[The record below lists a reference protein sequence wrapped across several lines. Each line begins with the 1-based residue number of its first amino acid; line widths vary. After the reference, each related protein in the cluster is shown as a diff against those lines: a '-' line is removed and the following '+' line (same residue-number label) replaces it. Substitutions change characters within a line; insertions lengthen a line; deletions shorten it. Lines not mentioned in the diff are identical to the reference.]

1 MLKNS
6 KKPGALGRGLDAL
19 LPKTSSNQTNKVAI
33 ADLIANKEQPRTNFD
48 EAALDELAS
57 SIKAKGILQPLLVRT
72 KGKKY
77 EIIAGER
84 RFRAA
89 QIAGLDEVP
98 VIVKEFSDQETLEI
112 ALIEN
117 LQREDLNPLEE
128 ARGYKNLLE
137 FGITQDEAAQAV
149 GKARST
155 VTNSLRLL
163 NLSQNAQQALEE
175 GTISAGHARAILG
188 IQEEH
193 RDWALEQVLSNDLN
207 VRQTEALKRGTEIAA
222 GTGASAAAM
231 AAKPRIHR
239 QLELELSRYSGT
251 KVRIVGE
258 NKGKLEMYYHSPEDL
273 NRILQMLGYEV

>member
-19 LPKTSSNQTNKVAI
+19 LPKATNSQTNKAAI
-33 ADLIANKEQPRTNFD
+33 KDLIPNKDQPRTTFD
-48 EAALDELAS
+48 EAALEELAS
-57 SIKAKGILQPLLVRT
+57 SIRSKGVLQPLLVRP

-84 RFRAA
+84 RYRAA
-89 QIAGLDEVP
+89 QLAGLEEVP
-98 VIVKEFSDQETLEI
+98 IIIREFSDQETLEI

-155 VTNSLRLL
+155 VTNALRLL
-163 NLSQNAQQALEE
+163 NLSPNAQQALEE
-175 GTISAGHARAILG
+175 ATISAGHARALLG
-188 IQEEH
+188 IPEQH
-193 RDWALEQVLSNDLN
+193 RDWALDQILSNDLN
-207 VRQTEALKRGTEIAA
+207 VRQAEALKRTSETDARFGT
-222 GTGASAAAM
+222 SATQIPP
-231 AAKPRIHR
+231 KPRVHR
-239 QLELELSRYSGT
+239 QLELELSRFSGT

-258 NKGKLEMYYHSPEDL
+258 QKGRLELYYHSPEDL
-273 NRILQMLGYEV
+273 NRLLEMLGYEM

>member
-19 LPKTSSNQTNKVAI
+19 LPKATNNQTNKAAI
-33 ADLIANKEQPRTNFD
+33 KDLIPNKDQPRTTFD
-48 EAALDELAS
+48 EAALEELAS
-57 SIKAKGILQPLLVRT
+57 SIRSKGVLQPLLVRP

-84 RFRAA
+84 RYRAA
-89 QIAGLDEVP
+89 QLAGLEEVP
-98 VIVKEFSDQETLEI
+98 IIIREFSDQETLEI

-155 VTNSLRLL
+155 VTNALRLL
-163 NLSQNAQQALEE
+163 NLSPNAQQALEE
-175 GTISAGHARAILG
+175 ASISAGHARALLG
-188 IQEEH
+188 IPEQH
-193 RDWALEQVLSNDLN
+193 RDWALDQILSNDLN
-207 VRQTEALKRGTEIAA
+207 VRQAEALKRTSETDARFGT
-222 GTGASAAAM
+222 SATQIPP
-231 AAKPRIHR
+231 KPRVHR
-239 QLELELSRYSGT
+239 QLELELSRFSGT

-258 NKGKLEMYYHSPEDL
+258 QKGRLELYYHSPEDL
-273 NRILQMLGYEV
+273 NRLLEMLGYEM

>member
-1 MLKNS
+1 VLKNS

-19 LPKTSSNQTNKVAI
+19 LPKANSNQPNKIAI
-33 ADLIANKEQPRTNFD
+33 KDLIANKEQPRTTFD
-48 EAALDELAS
+48 EAALDELAL
-57 SIKAKGILQPLLVRT
+57 SIKAKGILQPLLVRS

-84 RFRAA
+84 RYRAA
-89 QIAGLDEVP
+89 QLAGLEEVP
-98 VIVKEFSDQETLEI
+98 VIVREFSDQETLEI

-163 NLSQNAQQALEE
+163 TLSPNAQQALEE
-175 GTISAGHARAILG
+175 GTISAGHARALLG

-193 RDWALEQVLSNDLN
+193 REWALEQVLNNDLN
-207 VRQTEALKRGTEIAA
+207 VRQTEALKKSSESDSRLGS
-222 GTGASAAAM
+222 SAAAI

-258 NKGKLEMYYHSPEDL
+258 NKGRLELYYHSPEDL
-273 NRILQMLGYEV
+273 NRILVMLGYEV

>member
-19 LPKTSSNQTNKVAI
+19 LPKITSNQTNKAFI
-33 ADLIANKEQPRTNFD
+33 KDLIPNKDQPRTTFD
-48 EAALDELAS
+48 ESALEELAS
-57 SIKAKGILQPLLVRT
+57 SIRAKGVLQPLLVRA

-84 RFRAA
+84 RYRAA
-89 QIAGLDEVP
+89 QLAGLEEVP
-98 VIVKEFSDQETLEI
+98 IIVREFSDQETLEI

-155 VTNSLRLL
+155 VTNALRLL
-163 NLSQNAQQALEE
+163 NLSPNAQQALEE
-175 GTISAGHARAILG
+175 ATISAGHARALLG
-188 IQEEH
+188 IPEEH
-193 RDWALEQVLSNDLN
+193 RDWALDQILSNDLN
-207 VRQTEALKRGTEIAA
+207 VRQAEALKKTSETDARFGT
-222 GTGASAAAM
+222 SAM
-231 AAKPRIHR
+231 QIPPKPRVHR
-239 QLELELSRYSGT
+239 QLELELSRFSGT

-258 NKGKLEMYYHSPEDL
+258 QKGRLELYYHSTEDL
-273 NRILQMLGYEV
+273 NRILGMLGYEV

>member
-19 LPKTSSNQTNKVAI
+19 LPKATNNQTNKAAI
-33 ADLIANKEQPRTNFD
+33 KDLIPNKDQPRTTFD
-48 EAALDELAS
+48 EAALEELAS
-57 SIKAKGILQPLLVRT
+57 SIRSKGVLQPLLVRP

-84 RFRAA
+84 RYRAA
-89 QIAGLDEVP
+89 QLAGLEEVP
-98 VIVKEFSDQETLEI
+98 IIIREFSDQETLEI

-117 LQREDLNPLEE
+117 IQREDLNPLEE

-155 VTNSLRLL
+155 VTNALRLL
-163 NLSQNAQQALEE
+163 NLSPNAQQALEE
-175 GTISAGHARAILG
+175 ATISAGHARALLG
-188 IQEEH
+188 IPEEH
-193 RDWALEQVLSNDLN
+193 RDWALDQILSNDLN
-207 VRQTEALKRGTEIAA
+207 VRQAEALKRTSETDARFGT
-222 GTGASAAAM
+222 SATQIPP
-231 AAKPRIHR
+231 KPRVHR
-239 QLELELSRYSGT
+239 QLELELSRFSGT

-258 NKGKLEMYYHSPEDL
+258 QKGRLELYYHSPEDL
-273 NRILQMLGYEV
+273 NRLLEMLGYEM

>member
-19 LPKTSSNQTNKVAI
+19 LPKATNNQTNKAAI
-33 ADLIANKEQPRTNFD
+33 KDLIPNKDQPRTTFD
-48 EAALDELAS
+48 EAALEELAS
-57 SIKAKGILQPLLVRT
+57 SIRSKGVLQPLLVRP

-84 RFRAA
+84 RYRAA
-89 QIAGLDEVP
+89 QLAGLEEVP
-98 VIVKEFSDQETLEI
+98 IIIREFSDQETLEI

-155 VTNSLRLL
+155 VTNALRLL
-163 NLSQNAQQALEE
+163 NLSPNAQQALEE
-175 GTISAGHARAILG
+175 ATISAGHARALLG
-188 IQEEH
+188 IPEEH
-193 RDWALEQVLSNDLN
+193 RDWALDQILSNDLN
-207 VRQTEALKRGTEIAA
+207 VRQAEALKRTSETDARFGT
-222 GTGASAAAM
+222 SATQIPP
-231 AAKPRIHR
+231 KPRVHR
-239 QLELELSRYSGT
+239 QLELELSRFSGT

-258 NKGKLEMYYHSPEDL
+258 QKGRLELYYHSPEDL
-273 NRILQMLGYEV
+273 NRLLEMLGYEM

>member
-1 MLKNS
+1 VLKNS

-19 LPKTSSNQTNKVAI
+19 LPKVSSTQTNKVAI
-33 ADLIANKEQPRTNFD
+33 KDLIANKEQPRTSFD
-48 EAALDELAS
+48 EAALEELAS
-57 SIKAKGILQPLLVRT
+57 SIKTKGILQPLLVRT

-89 QIAGLDEVP
+89 QMVGLEEVP
-98 VIVKEFSDQETLEI
+98 VIVREFSDQETLEI

-128 ARGYKNLLE
+128 ARGYKNLIE

-163 NLSQNAQQALEE
+163 TLSPNAQQALEE
-175 GTISAGHARAILG
+175 GTISAGHARALLG
-188 IQEEH
+188 IPEEQ

-207 VRQTEALKRGTEIAA
+207 VRQAEALKKNPQGNANLGT
-222 GTGASAAAM
+222 SAAAM

-251 KVRIVGE
+251 KVRIVGD
-258 NKGKLEMYYHSPEDL
+258 NKGRLELYYHSPEDL

>member
-1 MLKNS
+1 VLKNS

-19 LPKTSSNQTNKVAI
+19 LPKASSSQANKVAI
-33 ADLIANKEQPRTNFD
+33 KDLVANKEQPRTSFD
-48 EAALDELAS
+48 EAALEELAS

-89 QIAGLDEVP
+89 QMAGLEEVP
-98 VIVKEFSDQETLEI
+98 VIVREFSDQETLEI

-163 NLSQNAQQALEE
+163 TLSPNAQQALEE
-175 GTISAGHARAILG
+175 GTISAGHARALLG
-188 IQEEH
+188 IQEPD
-193 RDWALEQVLSNDLN
+193 RDWALDQVLSNDLN
-207 VRQTEALKRGTEIAA
+207 VRQTEALKKTAEGEARLGT
-222 GTGASAAAM
+222 SAAAI

-258 NKGKLEMYYHSPEDL
+258 NKGRLELYYHSQEDL
-273 NRILQMLGYEV
+273 NRILLMLGYEV

>member
-19 LPKTSSNQTNKVAI
+19 LPKATNNQTNKAAI
-33 ADLIANKEQPRTNFD
+33 KDLIPNKDQPRTTFD
-48 EAALDELAS
+48 EAALEELAL
-57 SIKAKGILQPLLVRT
+57 SIRSKGVLQPLLVRP

-84 RFRAA
+84 RYRAA
-89 QIAGLDEVP
+89 QLAGLEEVP
-98 VIVKEFSDQETLEI
+98 IIIREFSDQETLEI

-155 VTNSLRLL
+155 VTNALRLL
-163 NLSQNAQQALEE
+163 NLSPNAQQALEE
-175 GTISAGHARAILG
+175 ASISAGHARALLG
-188 IQEEH
+188 IPEEH
-193 RDWALEQVLSNDLN
+193 RDWALDQILSNDLN
-207 VRQTEALKRGTEIAA
+207 VRQAEALKRTSETDARFGT
-222 GTGASAAAM
+222 SATQIPP
-231 AAKPRIHR
+231 KPRVHR
-239 QLELELSRYSGT
+239 QLELELSRFSGT

-258 NKGKLEMYYHSPEDL
+258 QKGRLELYYHSPEDL
-273 NRILQMLGYEV
+273 NRLLEMLGYEM

>member
-1 MLKNS
+1 VLKNS
-6 KKPGALGRGLDAL
+6 KKPGALGRGLDVL
-19 LPKTSSNQTNKVAI
+19 LPKVSGSQTNKVAI
-33 ADLIANKEQPRTNFD
+33 KDLIANREQPRTNFD
-48 EAALDELAS
+48 EAALEELAA
-57 SIKAKGILQPLLVRT
+57 SIKTKGILQPLLVRT

-89 QIAGLDEVP
+89 QMAGLEEVP
-98 VIVKEFSDQETLEI
+98 VIVREFSDQETLEI

-163 NLSQNAQQALEE
+163 SLSQNAQQALEE

-188 IQEEH
+188 IQEQQ

-207 VRQTEALKRGTEIAA
+207 VRQTEALKKTSENTVGN
-222 GTGASAAAM
+222 GASATAI

-258 NKGKLEMYYHSPEDL
+258 NKGKLELYYHSPEDL

>member
-19 LPKTSSNQTNKVAI
+19 LPKATNNQTNKAAI
-33 ADLIANKEQPRTNFD
+33 KDLIPNKDQPRTTFD
-48 EAALDELAS
+48 EAALEELAL
-57 SIKAKGILQPLLVRT
+57 SIRSKGVLQPLLVRP

-84 RFRAA
+84 RYRAA
-89 QIAGLDEVP
+89 QLAGLEEVP
-98 VIVKEFSDQETLEI
+98 IIIREFSDQETLEI

-155 VTNSLRLL
+155 VTNALRLL
-163 NLSQNAQQALEE
+163 NLSPNAQQALEE
-175 GTISAGHARAILG
+175 ATISAGHARALLG
-188 IQEEH
+188 IPEQH
-193 RDWALEQVLSNDLN
+193 RDWALDQILSNDLN
-207 VRQTEALKRGTEIAA
+207 VRQAEALKRTSETDARFGT
-222 GTGASAAAM
+222 SATQIPP
-231 AAKPRIHR
+231 KPRVHR
-239 QLELELSRYSGT
+239 QLELELSRFSGT

-258 NKGKLEMYYHSPEDL
+258 QKGRLELYYHSPEDL
-273 NRILQMLGYEV
+273 NRLLEMLGYEM

>member
-1 MLKNS
+1 MFKNS

-19 LPKTSSNQTNKVAI
+19 LPKITTTNTNKVAI
-33 ADLIANKEQPRTNFD
+33 TDLIANKDQPRTSFD
-48 EAALDELAS
+48 EIALEELAS
-57 SIKAKGILQPLLVRT
+57 SIRIKGVLQPLLVRA

-89 QIAGLDEVP
+89 QLAGLDEVP
-98 VIVKEFSDQETLEI
+98 VIVREFSDQETLEI

-155 VTNSLRLL
+155 VTNALRLL
-163 NLSQNAQQALEE
+163 NLSPNAQQALQEA
-175 GTISAGHARAILG
+175 TISAGHARAILG
-188 IQEEH
+188 IPEEH
-193 RDWALEQVLSNDLN
+193 RDWALEQILNNDLN
-207 VRQTEALKRGTEIAA
+207 VRQAEALKKASETDASFGTSKATIP
-222 GTGASAAAM
+222 
-231 AAKPRIHR
+231 AKPRVHR
-239 QLELELSRYSGT
+239 QLELELSRFSGT

-258 NKGKLEMYYHSPEDL
+258 QKGRLELYYHSPEDL
-273 NRILQMLGYEV
+273 NRILELMGYEM

>member
-1 MLKNS
+1 VLKNS

-19 LPKTSSNQTNKVAI
+19 LPKVASGQPNKVAI
-33 ADLIANKEQPRTNFD
+33 KDLIANKEQPRTTFD
-48 EAALDELAS
+48 EAALEELAS
-57 SIKAKGILQPLLVRT
+57 SIKAKGILQPLLVRS

-84 RFRAA
+84 RYRAA
-89 QIAGLDEVP
+89 QLAGLEEVP
-98 VIVKEFSDQETLEI
+98 VIVREFSDQETLEI

-163 NLSQNAQQALEE
+163 TLSQNAQQALEE
-175 GTISAGHARAILG
+175 GTISAGHARALLG

-193 RDWALEQVLSNDLN
+193 RDWALEQVVSNDLN
-207 VRQTEALKRGTEIAA
+207 VRQTEALKKSTE
-222 GTGASAAAM
+222 GDTRLGSSAAAI

-258 NKGKLEMYYHSPEDL
+258 NKGRLELYYHSPEDL
-273 NRILQMLGYEV
+273 NRILVMLGYEV

>member
-19 LPKTSSNQTNKVAI
+19 LPKATNNQTNKAAI
-33 ADLIANKEQPRTNFD
+33 KDLIPNKDQPRTTFD
-48 EAALDELAS
+48 EAALEELAL
-57 SIKAKGILQPLLVRT
+57 SIRSKGVLQPLLVRP

-84 RFRAA
+84 RYRAA
-89 QIAGLDEVP
+89 QLAGLEEVP
-98 VIVKEFSDQETLEI
+98 IIIREFSDQETLEI

-155 VTNSLRLL
+155 VTNALRLL
-163 NLSQNAQQALEE
+163 NLSPNAQQALEE
-175 GTISAGHARAILG
+175 ATISAGHARALLG
-188 IQEEH
+188 IPEQH
-193 RDWALEQVLSNDLN
+193 RDWALDQILSNDLN
-207 VRQTEALKRGTEIAA
+207 VRQAEALKRTSETDTRFGT
-222 GTGASAAAM
+222 SATQIPP
-231 AAKPRIHR
+231 KPRVHR
-239 QLELELSRYSGT
+239 QLELELSRFSGT

-258 NKGKLEMYYHSPEDL
+258 QKGRLELYYHSPEDL
-273 NRILQMLGYEV
+273 NRLLEMLGYEM

>member
-19 LPKTSSNQTNKVAI
+19 LPKATNNQTNKAAI
-33 ADLIANKEQPRTNFD
+33 KDLIPNKDQPRTTFD
-48 EAALDELAS
+48 EAALEELAL
-57 SIKAKGILQPLLVRT
+57 SIRSKGVLQPLLVRP

-84 RFRAA
+84 RYRAA
-89 QIAGLDEVP
+89 QLAGLEEVP
-98 VIVKEFSDQETLEI
+98 IIIREFSDQETLEI

-155 VTNSLRLL
+155 VTNALRLL
-163 NLSQNAQQALEE
+163 NLSPNAQQALEE
-175 GTISAGHARAILG
+175 ATISAGHARALLG
-188 IQEEH
+188 IPEEH
-193 RDWALEQVLSNDLN
+193 RDWALDQILSNDLN
-207 VRQTEALKRGTEIAA
+207 VRQAEALKRTSETDARFGT
-222 GTGASAAAM
+222 SATQIPP
-231 AAKPRIHR
+231 KPRVHR
-239 QLELELSRYSGT
+239 QLELELSRFSGT

-258 NKGKLEMYYHSPEDL
+258 QKGRLELYYHSPEDL
-273 NRILQMLGYEV
+273 NRLLEMLGYEM

>member
-19 LPKTSSNQTNKVAI
+19 LPKATNNQTNKAAI
-33 ADLIANKEQPRTNFD
+33 KDLIPNKDQPRTTFD
-48 EAALDELAS
+48 EAALEELAL
-57 SIKAKGILQPLLVRT
+57 SIRSKGVLQPLLVRP

-84 RFRAA
+84 RYRAA
-89 QIAGLDEVP
+89 QLAGLEEVP
-98 VIVKEFSDQETLEI
+98 IIIREFSDQETLEI

-155 VTNSLRLL
+155 VTNALRLL
-163 NLSQNAQQALEE
+163 NLSPNAQQALEE
-175 GTISAGHARAILG
+175 ASISAGHARALLG
-188 IQEEH
+188 IPEEH
-193 RDWALEQVLSNDLN
+193 RDWALDQILSNDLN
-207 VRQTEALKRGTEIAA
+207 VRQAEALKRTSETDARFGT
-222 GTGASAAAM
+222 SATQIPP
-231 AAKPRIHR
+231 KPRVHR
-239 QLELELSRYSGT
+239 QLELELSRFSGT

-258 NKGKLEMYYHSPEDL
+258 QKGRLELYYHSPEDL
-273 NRILQMLGYEV
+273 NRLLEMLGYEI

>member
-1 MLKNS
+1 VLKNS

-19 LPKTSSNQTNKVAI
+19 LPKASNNQTNKVAI
-33 ADLIANKEQPRTNFD
+33 TELIANKEQPRTNFD
-48 EAALDELAS
+48 EAALEELAS

-89 QIAGLDEVP
+89 QLAGLDEVP

-163 NLSQNAQQALEE
+163 SLSQNAQLALEE

-207 VRQTEALKRGTEIAA
+207 VRQTEALKRSSEGT
-222 GTGASAAAM
+222 TNKGASAAAM

-258 NKGKLEMYYHSPEDL
+258 NKGKLELYYHSPEDL